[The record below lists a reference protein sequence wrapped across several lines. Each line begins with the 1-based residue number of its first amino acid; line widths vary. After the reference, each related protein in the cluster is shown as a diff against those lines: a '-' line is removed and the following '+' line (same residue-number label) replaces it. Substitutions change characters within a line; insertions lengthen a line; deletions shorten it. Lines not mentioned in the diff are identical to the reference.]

1 MGSCAAPSAKG
12 DDKFI
17 TTDYLQQ
24 CPINYLV
31 LLDQLEWQRS
41 DNTNNFSWSVNS
53 WIGGD
58 TDRIWLKSEGERS
71 NGETE
76 AAEAQLLWGALLQ
89 IVGGDKLIIPFC

>member
-24 CPINYLV
+24 CPRTHRRSHNRLGFAIQLALV
-31 LLDQLEWQRS
+31 RDLGRTLRAGEIPPEAVITVVAEQLDIDPAVL
-41 DNTNNFSWSVNS
+41 
-53 WIGGD
+53 
-58 TDRIWLKSEGERS
+58 
-71 NGETE
+71 
-76 AAEAQLLWGALLQ
+76 ALLQ